1 MTRGRVAIVV
11 GTRPEVIK
19 LAPVVLALRQS
30 HELAPV
36 VISTGQ
42 HRTMLDQALEV
53 FGIAPD
59 IDLGLMAPGQTLEE
73 LTARALVKM
82 KETLAAVA
90 PSWVVVQ
97 GDTTTALA
105 AAMASFYAR
114 VPVAHVEAGL
124 RSGDLSSPF
133 PEEMNRRMIDQIAD
147 LLLAPTRGAADHL
160 LGEGFAPS
168 RIHVT
173 GNTVVDALHAVRER
187 IRLRP
192 VAIPGLPEEKVAG
205 KRIVLCTA
213 HRRES
218 FGAPLLDMLKALRQ
232 IARDNPDVLL
242 VYPVHLNPNVDGP
255 ARSILGGEERVLLL
269 PPLGYLEFVALLE
282 RSHLVLTDSGGVQE
296 EAPSFGKPIL
306 VMRDVT
312 ERPEGVAAGVARLVG
327 TSGPTIY
334 REAMQL
340 LRDPAAYRAMATA
353 VNPYGDGHAARRSV
367 QALAHYFGLGPR
379 PDEFDPVPTVRI
391 PAPSVPTVERQFP

>member
-1 MTRGRVAIVV
+1 VTRGRVAVVV
-11 GTRPEVIK
+11 GTRPEAIK

-82 KETLAAVA
+82 KEALAAVA

-105 AAMASFYAR
+105 AAMAAFYAR
-114 VPVAHVEAGL
+114 VPIAHVEAGL

-160 LGEGFAPS
+160 MGEGFAPQ

-173 GNTVVDALHAVRER
+173 GNTVVDALCAVRDR
-187 IRLRP
+187 IRLRAL
-192 VAIPGLPEEKVAG
+192 AIPGLPEEKAAG
-205 KRIVLCTA
+205 KRIVLVTA

-218 FGAPLLDMLKALRQ
+218 FGGPLVEMLKALRQ

-255 ARSILGGEERVLLL
+255 ARTILGGEDRIVLL
-269 PPLGYLEFVALLE
+269 PPLGYVEFVALLE
-282 RSHLVLTDSGGVQE
+282 RSSLVLTDSGGVQE
-296 EAPSFGKPIL
+296 EAPTFGIPIL
-306 VMRDVT
+306 VMRDNT
-312 ERPEGVAAGVARLVG
+312 ERPEGIAAGVARLVG
-327 TSGPTIY
+327 TSGANIV
-334 REAMQL
+334 REASRL
-340 LRDPAAYRAMATA
+340 IADTAAYRQMASA
-353 VNPYGDGHAARRSV
+353 ANPYGDGQAARRI
-367 QALAHYFGLGPR
+367 
-379 PDEFDPVPTVRI
+379 VRLLE
-391 PAPSVPTVERQFP
+391 PQPKVARAA

>member
-1 MTRGRVAIVV
+1 VTRGRVAVVV

-30 HELAPV
+30 HELAPL

-59 IDLGLMAPGQTLEE
+59 LDLGLMAPGQTLEE

-82 KETLAAVA
+82 KEALAAVS

-105 AAMASFYAR
+105 AAMAAFYAR
-114 VPVAHVEAGL
+114 VPIAHVEAGL

-133 PEEMNRRMIDQIAD
+133 PEEMNRRMVDQIAD
-147 LLLAPTRGAADHL
+147 LLLAPTRAAADHL
-160 LGEGFAPS
+160 LGEGFAPE

-173 GNTVVDALHAVRER
+173 GNTVVDALALVRER

-192 VAIPGLPEEKVAG
+192 IAIPGLPEEKAAG
-205 KRIVLCTA
+205 KRIVLVTA

-218 FGAPLLDMLKALRQ
+218 FGAPLAEMLKALRQ

-255 ARSILGGEERVLLL
+255 ARAVLGGEERIALL

-282 RSHLVLTDSGGVQE
+282 RSTLVLTDSGGVQE
-296 EAPSFGKPIL
+296 EAPTFGVPIL
-306 VMRDVT
+306 VMRDNT

-327 TSGPTIY
+327 TSGANIV
-334 REAMQL
+334 REASRL
-340 LRDPAAYRAMATA
+340 LGDPAAYRQMAAA
-353 VNPYGDGHAARRSV
+353 VNPYGDGQAARRI
-367 QALAHYFGLGPR
+367 
-379 PDEFDPVPTVRI
+379 VRLLE
-391 PAPSVPTVERQFP
+391 PQPKAARAA

>member
-1 MTRGRVAIVV
+1 MTRAPGAVVV

-19 LAPVVLALRQS
+19 LAPLVLALRQS
-30 HELAPV
+30 PELAPV

-42 HRTMLDQALEV
+42 HRSMLDQALEV

-82 KETLAAVA
+82 KGALVEAS

-133 PEEMNRRMIDQIAD
+133 PEETNRRVIDQMCD
-147 LLLAPTRGAADHL
+147 LLLAPTAGAAEHL
-160 LGEGFAPS
+160 LGEGFSAQ

-173 GNTVVDALHAVRER
+173 GNTVVDALLAVRER

-192 VAIPGLPEEKVAG
+192 VAIPGLPEAKAAG

-218 FGAPLLDMLKALRQ
+218 FGAPLLDMLKAIRQ
-232 IARDNPDVLL
+232 IARDNPDVLV

-255 ARSILGGEERVLLL
+255 ARAILGNEERVALL

-282 RSHLVLTDSGGVQE
+282 RAHLVLSDSGGVQE
-296 EAPSFGKPIL
+296 EAPTFGVPIL
-306 VMRDVT
+306 VMRDNT
-312 ERPEGVAAGVARLVG
+312 ERPEGITAGVARLVG
-327 TSGPTIY
+327 TSGTSIL
-334 REAMQL
+334 REANRL
-340 LRDPAAYRAMATA
+340 LGDPTAYRQMASA
-353 VNPYGDGHAARRSV
+353 ANPYGDGQAARRIV
-367 QALAHYFGLGPR
+367 RLLQPR
-379 PDEFDPVPTVRI
+379 PK
-391 PAPSVPTVERQFP
+391 AAQAA

>member
-1 MTRGRVAIVV
+1 MTRGKVAVVV

-19 LAPVVLALRQS
+19 LAPVILALRQS
-30 HELAPV
+30 RQLSPV

-42 HRTMLDQALEV
+42 HRTMLDQAFEF
-53 FGIAPD
+53 FGVAPD
-59 IDLGLMAPGQTLEE
+59 LDLDLMMPGQTLED

-82 KETLAAVA
+82 KGALAEVQ

-97 GDTTTALA
+97 GDTTTAMA
-105 AAMASFYAR
+105 AALASFYAR

-124 RSGDLSSPF
+124 RSGDLASPF
-133 PEEMNRRMIDQIAD
+133 PEELNRRMVDQMSD
-147 LLLAPTRGAADHL
+147 LLFAPTRGAADHL
-160 LGEGFAPS
+160 LAEGVAPA
-168 RIHVT
+168 RVHVT
-173 GNTVVDALHAVRER
+173 GNTVVDALLAVRER
-187 IRLRP
+187 IRQQP
-192 VAIPGLPEEKVAG
+192 VAVPGLAEERAAG
-205 KRIVLCTA
+205 KRIVLVTA

-218 FGAPLLDMLKALRQ
+218 FGGPLSEMLVAVRQ
-232 IARDNPDVLL
+232 IARENPDVLV

-255 ARSILGGEERVLLL
+255 ARAILESEERVVLL

-282 RSHLVLTDSGGVQE
+282 RAHLVLTDSGGVQE
-296 EAPSFGKPIL
+296 EAPTFGKPIL

-353 VNPYGDGHAARRSV
+353 VNPYGDGQAARRIALLLEPQPLAA
-367 QALAHYFGLGPR
+367 QAA
-379 PDEFDPVPTVRI
+379 
-391 PAPSVPTVERQFP
+391 

>member
-1 MTRGRVAIVV
+1 VNRGVVAVVV

-19 LAPVVLALRQS
+19 LAPLVLALRQS
-30 HELAPV
+30 SELAPV

-82 KETLAAVA
+82 KAALAEVT

-133 PEEMNRRMIDQIAD
+133 PEEMNRRVIDQMCD
-147 LLLAPTRGAADHL
+147 LLLAPTAGAAEHL
-160 LGEGFAPS
+160 LGEGFAAA

-173 GNTVVDALHAVRER
+173 GNTVVDALLAVRER
-187 IRLRP
+187 IRPRP
-192 VAIPGLPEEKVAG
+192 VAIPGLSEAKAAG
-205 KRIVLCTA
+205 KRIVLVTA

-218 FGAPLLDMLKALRQ
+218 FGAPLLDMLKAIRQ
-232 IARDNPDVLL
+232 IARDNPDVLV

-255 ARSILGGEERVLLL
+255 ARAILGKEDRVALL
-269 PPLGYLEFVALLE
+269 PPLDYLEFVALLE
-282 RSHLVLTDSGGVQE
+282 RAHLVLSDSGGVQE
-296 EAPSFGKPIL
+296 EAPTFGVPIL
-306 VMRDVT
+306 VMRDNT
-312 ERPEGVAAGVARLVG
+312 ERPEGIAAGVARLVG
-327 TSGPTIY
+327 TSGASIV
-334 REAMQL
+334 REANRL
-340 LRDPAAYRAMATA
+340 LGDPAAHRQMASA
-353 VNPYGDGHAARRSV
+353 VNPYGDGQAARRIV
-367 QALAHYFGLGPR
+367 RLLAPR
-379 PDEFDPVPTVRI
+379 PK
-391 PAPSVPTVERQFP
+391 AAQAA